1 MDRQSTSLPG
11 LKIAREEILY
21 LMHISKVRGLVGFN
35 RESLSNELEAFLRK
49 GNQEE
54 IAEALIAKKI
64 LLGNSR
70 SKSEVNPDMQN
81 VLDTLFFPDRALII
95 MRNIAN
101 YGNQVFYVMK
111 KGKSLVLHSFPKERE
126 HFVQPIPQPNN
137 LFLFLLNWFP
147 ISRLPISAT
156 KFEIPREAIW
166 QVQSLAQSGKPEEAL
181 ALLQSKTFESDEI
194 KSFFRSVSEPKIGGS
209 ISWVS
214 LSDGKAVLEDTISV
228 ASDGRTGWLISG
240 MKPSTPEAK
249 PLCVRRTGPDFQA
262 VLGDFVERFTGENL
276 PKQQTDASGKFIRYT
291 LSLDEFSM
299 ALAAVNCLEISTKL
313 YAAISRDIKR
323 EQYADR
329 MNKAQKSLVE
339 HGLCTITER
348 GLPVLNED
356 LAQAVF
362 SVAKS
367 DSMIQIKVTG
377 GGPAAETAVYLVRG
391 RFFSAYH
398 NYGEH
403 LQVLEYGK
411 YKDMEAFLETLFP
424 HFSDGKNVHNKS
436 STISISA
443 LNEIEKVKSN
453 PQETEKILISDGVAD
468 TIARL
473 LAEDFSDAKFR
484 ATLRRRDPSED
495 KQNKDEKKDVKKPNM
510 LLLFK
515 SPRRSWMFQFQDS
528 NPKGTATVPDRAGL
542 AKALRELI
550 A

>member
-1 MDRQSTSLPG
+1 
-11 LKIAREEILY
+11 
-21 LMHISKVRGLVGFN
+21 
-35 RESLSNELEAFLRK
+35 
-49 GNQEE
+49 
-54 IAEALIAKKI
+54 
-64 LLGNSR
+64 
-70 SKSEVNPDMQN
+70 
-81 VLDTLFFPDRALII
+81 
-95 MRNIAN
+95 
-101 YGNQVFYVMK
+101 
-111 KGKSLVLHSFPKERE
+111 
-126 HFVQPIPQPNN
+126 
-137 LFLFLLNWFP
+137 
-147 ISRLPISAT
+147 
-156 KFEIPREAIW
+156 
-166 QVQSLAQSGKPEEAL
+166 
-181 ALLQSKTFESDEI
+181 
-194 KSFFRSVSEPKIGGS
+194 
-209 ISWVS
+209 
-214 LSDGKAVLEDTISV
+214 VLEDTISV

-240 MKPSTPEAK
+240 IKPAAPEEK
-249 PLCVRRTGPDFQA
+249 TISIRRTGPDFQSI
-262 VLGDFVERFTGENL
+262 LEDFLERFTGENL

-299 ALAAVNCLEISTKL
+299 ALAAVNCVELSTKL